1 MIWRGTPADSPVKD
15 QAACGSCW
23 SFSSVGAI
31 EAAWYRATGKQLLFS
46 EQHMIDCGWEAGN
59 SGCYGGW
66 GRVCGAGV
74 EVVVLALLLLLSL
87 LRFASSRSGALSM
100 PVISSLTPQ
109 QPSPP
114 PPRLHARCCPPLPA
128 GGDQVRILNWV
139 FRRGAL
145 ATQAD
150 YPYQGI
156 NNFCRTDVTQKRFKG
171 EPASPQVLYQ
181 PCASVHFLRQQP
193 AAGVTMRV
201 GVSAPPPSAPA
212 AGHWVLVEGGEE
224 ALKEA
229 VLTKG

>member
-1 MIWRGTPADSPVKD
+1 MCAQHHPSRCQYPRHAVIWRGTPADSPVKD

-114 PPRLHARCCPPLPA
+114 PPRLHARCSKLCSKRDRLPPAHDLLSLTHKNSPSHRRPSPA
-128 GGDQVRILNWV
+128 VHLHAGAAAQGAG
-139 FRRGAL
+139 RRRQRNRRRRA
-145 ATQAD
+145 
-150 YPYQGI
+150 
-156 NNFCRTDVTQKRFKG
+156 V
-171 EPASPQVLYQ
+171 
-181 PCASVHFLRQQP
+181 FLR
-193 AAGVTMRV
+193 
-201 GVSAPPPSAPA
+201 
-212 AGHWVLVEGGEE
+212 GG
-224 ALKEA
+224 A
-229 VLTKG
+229 